1 MSIALRN
8 LPKDRTR
15 SALSVSGMAM
25 VVMLVLLL
33 NVCLN
38 GTARSLQVS
47 RGRLSV
53 GLLIGWDTNSAV
65 LLISNR

>member
-8 LPKDRTR
+8 LFKHRTR
-15 SALSVSGMAM
+15 SALRVSGTALA
-25 VVMLVLLL
+25 VMPMLLL
-33 NVCLN
+33 NGFLN

>member
-1 MSIALRN
+1 VSIALRK
-8 LPKDRTR
+8 LLKDRTR
-15 SALSVSGMAM
+15 FALRVIGMALA
-25 VVMLVLLL
+25 VMPMLLL
-33 NVCLN
+33 NGFLN

-65 LLISNR
+65 LLTSNR